1 MRKFVVPQFIDIE
14 DKIIGS
20 ITTRQFVIIIVTGLL
35 VFLSYRLSEFNLFL
49 LQGGFILIVGMT
61 LAFVR
66 INGSPFHIFALN
78 FISRLRKPE
87 LRVWRKELLVEVK
100 EKNPA
105 DLESEVFIPKQHLSA
120 TKLSELA
127 LIVDTG
133 GIYKGEQE
141 ANFIHNA
148 PYGQK

>member
-14 DKIIGS
+14 DKIIGV
-20 ITTRQFVIIIVTGLL
+20 ITTRQFLIIIVTGLL
-35 VFLSYRLSEFNLFL
+35 VFLSFRLSEFNLFL
-49 LQGGFILIVGMT
+49 LQAGFLLIVGGT
-61 LAFVR
+61 LAFVK
-66 INGSPFHIFALN
+66 INGSPFHIFILN
-78 FISRLRKPE
+78 YISRLRKPG
-87 LRVWRKELLVEVK
+87 LRVWQKELLLEVK
-100 EKNPA
+100 AKDDKGSA
-105 DLESEVFIPKQHLSA
+105 QEVFIPKQHLNA

-148 PYGQK
+148 PYGKV